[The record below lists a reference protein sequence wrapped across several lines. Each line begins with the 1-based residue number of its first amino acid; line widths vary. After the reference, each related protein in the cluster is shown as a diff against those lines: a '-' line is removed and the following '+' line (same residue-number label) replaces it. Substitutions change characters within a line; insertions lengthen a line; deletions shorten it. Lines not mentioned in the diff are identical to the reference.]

1 MSRPRWTIFVSGKP
15 GPDRRYLFKDNDAK
29 AQDDAKADGISL
41 GTALHFHDNAF
52 TAMKDPDDAILFCEF
67 LNRTQ
72 P

>member
-15 GPDRRYLFKDNDAK
+15 GPDRRYLFKDNDPK
-29 AQDDAKADGISL
+29 PEDAKPDNGVTIGTTVHFFDG
-41 GTALHFHDNAF
+41 AF
-52 TAMKDPDDAILFCEF
+52 TTMKDPEDAILFCDF